1 MPDTPGIAGVTRE
14 TDCVAL
20 IDKGTCNPES
30 HRTEANK
37 ETVLNRHAALTT
49 AIPPGLREEGAGKNV
64 HLPVFHWK
72 WFHYVFHKLL
82 LEGSAFN

>member
-49 AIPPGLREEGAGKNV
+49 AIPPRAERRRSRQKCPSARLSLEVVSLRISQA
-64 HLPVFHWK
+64 
-72 WFHYVFHKLL
+72 
-82 LEGSAFN
+82 AA